1 MPFIRYAVSLGEF
14 REAMAPGVPAE
25 LIVRQALSQKNF
37 GGALSLLADPQ
48 VSVASASSFAVLL
61 ADSKGKM
68 ALVERTTEHF
78 SGHEPGQQ
86 WLIHTNHFLDRGL
99 ARDDLGKKVF
109 PDTTARFRT
118 LRESVSRR
126 RQVTVEHLKT
136 LMTNHDGNPKGICRH
151 EEEHKTIASMLLCPN
166 DGTLSVAQGN
176 PCVSKWET
184 FKLDVKVKAE
194 K

>member
-99 ARDDLGKKVF
+99 ARDD
-109 PDTTARFRT
+109 R
-118 LRESVSRR
+118 
-126 RQVTVEHLKT
+126 
-136 LMTNHDGNPKGICRH
+136 
-151 EEEHKTIASMLLCPN
+151 
-166 DGTLSVAQGN
+166 
-176 PCVSKWET
+176 
-184 FKLDVKVKAE
+184 
-194 K
+194 